1 MSTMLDTDTILAVD
15 VGSVSTRA
23 SLFDVVDGHF
33 RLIASGRAPSTAKAP
48 LFDISEGV
56 RMALDQVVAVT
67 GRKLLDETDLLIMPV
82 TSQGSGVDSFVATA
96 SAGPKVRT
104 VLVGLMPG
112 VSTDSAL
119 RLADSTYLDL
129 VGVIDLLDSRREAEK
144 IDLILSARP
153 DLILV
158 VGGTDGGAQDSVL
171 QLIELVAVA
180 SELFSPNQ
188 RPRIVYAGNR
198 NLGAAIADRVGERLD
213 IALAPNVRP
222 SLRVEDL
229 GHARLA
235 LGEAIAE
242 GRNKRVRGFDELEQ
256 WSGGAM
262 MLTADAYGR
271 VIRYLSRIYDP
282 AKGVLGV
289 DVGANNTMIAAAF
302 EGDLRLSVETDLG
315 LGEPLPA
322 LLRHCSLSDIARWL
336 PSEMSERMILDYIYN
351 KSINP
356 ATVPTEDDDLLLELA
371 FAREILRLSLK
382 RARKRWPKGRDLKS
396 TWLMPAVEPIIAS
409 GSVLA
414 RAPRPG
420 FAALT
425 LLDALEPT
433 GITTLVLDPHGLSP
447 SLGAA
452 SGSIPMLTVHVLES
466 GSFVSLGTVVAPVGN
481 ARMGRKVLSLRLEL
495 EQSSEDVVGEVRMG
509 QLAIVPIRQGE
520 HAHLTLRPERGIDVG
535 FGGPGKA
542 GALRIAGGAV
552 GLIIDAR
559 GRPLV
564 LPKDP
569 GRRRELNMKWLFDIG
584 ARV

>member
-1 MSTMLDTDTILAVD
+1 MMDSDTILAVD

-33 RLIASGRAPSTAKAP
+33 RLVASGRAPSTVDAP

-56 RMALDQVVAVT
+56 RMALDQVRNVT

-82 TSQGSGVDSFVATA
+82 TNQGSGVDSFVATA

-112 VSTDSAL
+112 VSTESAQ
-119 RLADSTYLDL
+119 RLADSTYLEL
-129 VGVIDLLDSRREAEK
+129 VGVIDLLDHRRESEK

-153 DLILV
+153 DLILI
-158 VGGTDGGAQDSVL
+158 VGGTDGGAQESVL
-171 QLIELVAVA
+171 QLVEFVAVA

-198 NLGAAIADRVGERLD
+198 NLGAAIADRVGQQLD
-213 IALAPNVRP
+213 VAQAPNVRP

-242 GRNKRVRGFDELEQ
+242 ARNKRVRGFDELEQ
-256 WSGGAM
+256 WSGGTM
-262 MLTADAYGR
+262 MLNADAYGR

-289 DVGANNTMIAAAF
+289 DVGASNTMIAAAF
-302 EGDLRLSVETDLG
+302 EGDLRLSVETEIG
-315 LGEPLPA
+315 LGKPLPN
-322 LLRHCSLSDIARWL
+322 LLKRSTLKDIARWL
-336 PSEMSERMILDYIYN
+336 PFEISERRILDYIFN

-356 ATVPTEDDDLLLELA
+356 ATVPTGDEDLHMELA
-371 FAREILRLSLK
+371 LAREILRLSLK
-382 RARKRWPKGRDLKS
+382 HARKRWPRGKDLKS
-396 TWLMPAVEPIIAS
+396 TWNLPPVEPIIGS
-409 GSVLA
+409 GSVLT

-420 FAALT
+420 YAALAM
-425 LLDALEPT
+425 LDALEPT
-433 GITTLVLDPHGLSP
+433 GISTLVLDPHGLSP

-466 GSFVSLGTVVAPVGN
+466 GSFVSLGTVVSPVGK
-481 ARMGRKVLSLRLEL
+481 ARMGRKILSLHLEL
-495 EQSSEDVVGEVRMG
+495 ERTSEDVVGEVRMG
-509 QLAIVPIRQGE
+509 QLAIVPIKQGE

-552 GLIIDAR
+552 GLMIDAR
-559 GRPLV
+559 GRPLS
-564 LPKDP
+564 LASDP
-569 GRRRELNMKWLFDIG
+569 GRRREMNEKWLYEIG
-584 ARV
+584 AGA

>member
-271 VIRYLSRIYDP
+271 VIRYLSRIY
-282 AKGVLGV
+282 
-289 DVGANNTMIAAAF
+289 
-302 EGDLRLSVETDLG
+302 
-315 LGEPLPA
+315 
-322 LLRHCSLSDIARWL
+322 
-336 PSEMSERMILDYIYN
+336 
-351 KSINP
+351 
-356 ATVPTEDDDLLLELA
+356 
-371 FAREILRLSLK
+371 
-382 RARKRWPKGRDLKS
+382 
-396 TWLMPAVEPIIAS
+396 
-409 GSVLA
+409 
-414 RAPRPG
+414 
-420 FAALT
+420 
-425 LLDALEPT
+425 
-433 GITTLVLDPHGLSP
+433 
-447 SLGAA
+447 
-452 SGSIPMLTVHVLES
+452 
-466 GSFVSLGTVVAPVGN
+466 
-481 ARMGRKVLSLRLEL
+481 
-495 EQSSEDVVGEVRMG
+495 
-509 QLAIVPIRQGE
+509 
-520 HAHLTLRPERGIDVG
+520 
-535 FGGPGKA
+535 
-542 GALRIAGGAV
+542 
-552 GLIIDAR
+552 
-559 GRPLV
+559 
-564 LPKDP
+564 
-569 GRRRELNMKWLFDIG
+569 
-584 ARV
+584 

>member
-1 MSTMLDTDTILAVD
+1 
-15 VGSVSTRA
+15 
-23 SLFDVVDGHF
+23 
-33 RLIASGRAPSTAKAP
+33 
-48 LFDISEGV
+48 
-56 RMALDQVVAVT
+56 MALDQVKAVT

-82 TSQGSGVDSFVATA
+82 TSRGSGVDTFVATA

-119 RLADSTYLDL
+119 RLAESTYLDL
-129 VGVIDLLDSRREAEK
+129 VGVLDLLDTRRESEK

-242 GRNKRVRGFDELEQ
+242 ARNKRVHGFDELEQ
-256 WSGGAM
+256 WSGGTM

-289 DVGANNTMIAAAF
+289 DVGATNTMIAAAF

-315 LGEPLPA
+315 LGEPLPT
-322 LLRHCSLSDIARWL
+322 LLRHSSLSNIARWL
-336 PSEMSERMILDYIYN
+336 PSETSERTILDYIYN

-356 ATVPTEDDDLLLELA
+356 ATVPTEEEDLLLELA
-371 FAREILRLSLK
+371 LAREILRLSLK

-396 TWLMPAVEPIIAS
+396 TWLMPSVEPIIAS

-420 FAALT
+420 YAALA
-425 LLDALEPT
+425 LLDAIQPT
-433 GITTLVLDPHGLSP
+433 GITTFVLDPHGLSP

-452 SGSIPMLTVHVLES
+452 SGSVPMLTVHVLES
-466 GSFVSLGTVVAPVGN
+466 GSFVSLGTVVSPVGN
-481 ARMGRKVLSLRLEL
+481 ARMGRKVLSLHLEL

-509 QLAIVPIRQGE
+509 QLAVVPIRQGE

-564 LPKDP
+564 LAKDP
-569 GRRRELNMKWLFDIG
+569 ARRRELNKKWLFDIG
-584 ARV
+584 AVV

>member
-1 MSTMLDTDTILAVD
+1 MDSDTILAVD

-33 RLIASGRAPSTAKAP
+33 RLVASGRAPSTVNAP

-56 RMALDQVVAVT
+56 RMALDQVRAVT

-82 TSQGSGVDSFVATA
+82 TNQGSGVDSFVATA

-112 VSTDSAL
+112 VSTESAL
-119 RLADSTYLDL
+119 RLADSTYLNL
-129 VGVIDLLDSRREAEK
+129 VGVIDLLDSRRESEK
-144 IDLILSARP
+144 IDLILSSRP
-153 DLILV
+153 DLILI

-171 QLIELVAVA
+171 QLVEFVAVA

-198 NLGAAIADRVGERLD
+198 NLGAAIADRVGQQLD
-213 IALAPNVRP
+213 VAQAPNVRP

-242 GRNKRVRGFDELEQ
+242 ARNKRVRGFDELEQ
-256 WSGGAM
+256 WSGGTM
-262 MLTADAYGR
+262 MLNADAYGR

-289 DVGANNTMIAAAF
+289 DVGASNTMIAAAF
-302 EGDLRLSVETDLG
+302 EGDLRLSVETEIG
-315 LGEPLPA
+315 LGKPLPN
-322 LLRHCSLSDIARWL
+322 LLKHRNLSDISRWL
-336 PSEMSERMILDYIYN
+336 PYEISERRILDYIFN

-356 ATVPTEDDDLLLELA
+356 GTVPTDDEDLLMELA
-371 FAREILRLSLK
+371 LAREILRLSLK
-382 RARKRWPKGRDLKS
+382 HARKRWPRGKDLKS
-396 TWLMPAVEPIIAS
+396 AWLLPPVEPIIAS
-409 GSVLA
+409 GSVLT

-420 FAALT
+420 FAALAM
-425 LLDALEPT
+425 LDALEPT
-433 GITTLVLDPHGLSP
+433 GISTLVLDPHGLSP

-452 SGSIPMLTVHVLES
+452 SGTVPMLTVHVLES
-466 GSFVSLGTVVAPVGN
+466 GSFVSLGTVVSPVGN
-481 ARMGRKVLSLRLEL
+481 ARVGRKVLNLHLEL
-495 EQSSEDVVGEVRMG
+495 ESTSEDIVGEVRMG
-509 QLAIVPIRQGE
+509 QLAIVPIQQGE

-552 GLIIDAR
+552 GLMIDAR
-559 GRPLV
+559 GRPLN
-564 LPKDP
+564 LATDP
-569 GRRRELNMKWLFDIG
+569 GRRRELNEKWLYEIG